1 MKDVYDFPEL
11 KVLKRLTCFEEI
23 CPSNK
28 VTAAPRLL
36 SKYALKFGVEG
47 LSDNERVLSASL

>member
-36 SKYALKFGVEG
+36 SKCALKVGVEG
-47 LSDNERVLSASL
+47 LSDNERVLSANL

>member
-28 VTAAPRLL
+28 ATATPRLL
-36 SKYALKFGVEG
+36 SKCALKVGVEG
-47 LSDNERVLSASL
+47 LSDNERVLSANL